1 MERKAPLPG
10 ANTNPPQSL
19 QLYTS
24 VLMLT
29 YIHTYKDTGAKIIM
43 FGCKN
48 WKKKREKKLYSS
60 LFVSSAC

>member
-10 ANTNPPQSL
+10 ANPPQSL

-29 YIHTYKDTGAKIIM
+29 HMHTYKDTGAKIIM

-48 WKKKREKKLYSS
+48 WIKKKEKKLYSS

>member
-10 ANTNPPQSL
+10 ANPPQSL

-29 YIHTYKDTGAKIIM
+29 HMHTYKDTGAKIIM

-48 WKKKREKKLYSS
+48 WIKKKRKEIVFIS
-60 LFVSSAC
+60 VC

>member
-10 ANTNPPQSL
+10 ANPPQSL

-29 YIHTYKDTGAKIIM
+29 HMHTYKDTGAKIIM
-43 FGCKN
+43 AVKTGL
-48 WKKKREKKLYSS
+48 KKRKEIVFIS
-60 LFVSSAC
+60 VC

>member
-10 ANTNPPQSL
+10 ANPPQSL

-29 YIHTYKDTGAKIIM
+29 HMHTYKDTGAKIIM

-48 WKKKREKKLYSS
+48 WIKKKKKEKKLYSS